1 MSGGRPWNL
10 SGAGYFASKRFWMV
24 GADYR
29 GAVTKWSKGKMSGVS
44 DSQSE
49 AQPVKCR
56 PSMLWRVSRPIRTSK
71 PPGFILPCQPALA
84 DRPPAGPGWLDEIT
98 FDGYGV
104 IAHKDGAR
112 VRLWARTTSN
122 YSSAFARFREP
133 VAALPVDSGV
143 RRIGLCRGFQAG

>member
-1 MSGGRPWNL
+1 MV
-10 SGAGYFASKRFWMV
+10 KRKNV
-24 GADYR
+24 
-29 GAVTKWSKGKMSGVS
+29 GVS

-84 DRPPAGPGWLDEIT
+84 DRPPAGPGWLHEIT

-104 IAHKDGAR
+104 IARKDGER